1 MICNTQVYTALQI
14 EDVLTNSMSLM
25 QVVQQLL
32 ESMHLFGL
40 SCLFQGLSEVLLL
53 NAYLHLR
60 KATHV
65 LAGVFD
71 LADVTAIAVCLIQ
84 ASSKFDQVV
93 SASSGQDLRAVVDGL
108 GSSTGL
114 SELFQQLY
122 KITLLITVAQSL
134 EMGLPVLAYF
144 LFGSS
149 ISASW
154 HNVLW
159 VLVDLLHVV

>member
-1 MICNTQVYTALQI
+1 
-14 EDVLTNSMSLM
+14 M

-40 SCLFQGLSEVLLL
+40 SCLFQGLSELLL
-53 NAYLHLR
+53 LSACWHL
-60 KATHV
+60 KKLTQM
-65 LAGVFD
+65 LAGTFD
-71 LADVTAIAVCLIQ
+71 LADVTAIAVCLIRT
-84 ASSKFDQVV
+84 SSKFDQVV
-93 SASSGQDLRAVVDGL
+93 SASSGEDLHAVIDGL

-114 SELFQQLY
+114 TQLFQQLY
-122 KITLLITVAQSL
+122 KITLLITIAQSL
-134 EMGLPVLAYF
+134 EMGLPILAHL

-154 HNVLW
+154 HNVLR